1 MEITDM
7 FGKLITGALLGAI
20 TANFAFAAPPIR
32 LASPISVHPE
42 PAPRDVHPSATRLM
56 LNDIGEAL
64 CSEDASVDLSREGVM
79 VLIEEFP
86 LDDERV
92 VTLELESL
100 NSRTNGAKLVGSSY
114 DRFGGIVHHDLPWTK
129 VVMLKGTVLGDSD
142 SQVFL
147 GFGGG
152 LVNGWVFI
160 DGTRFMIGTS
170 PSEDL
175 TLIYDMQNIP
185 GNFIDLSGISS
196 CDTDS
201 SKAIHLP
208 AGGNRDG
215 VDGYAPCNQLWMA
228 YETDNEFLDLFA
240 EAPAGAV
247 PAATAYVQVLVGAV
261 SSILYEPILDIELV
275 INYLRFWV
283 DEDGF
288 PVADPWIG
296 ATTDAGL
303 AEFRLYWDLYMTDIE
318 RGLAQLFSGRGLGGG
333 LAGLNNIC
341 SGSGNAIM
349 AMNGSFPQ
357 PLQSNSA
364 GNWDFIVVAHET
376 GHNFGMIH
384 TFDMDEPPDECGEEC
399 TDYDPIGDPEFDCAD
414 YISTIMSYCHL
425 CPGVDAACWDNG
437 SCFTCDP
444 YLWDANITFEFAF
457 ENIVRAYSHLDN
469 LSCDLWH
476 EDPGPPTVIDDFAE
490 TEMNTPV
497 DIEVL
502 ANDSS
507 NDCTSE
513 LTIIRFDLTSTRR
526 GIVSQSSPSTF
537 LYTPPANVTGT
548 DSFTYT
554 IVSERVEQATTGNVV
569 INLTRD
575 PGPSSGPVDV
585 DDVVFIITV
594 WGTARADW
602 NGDGTTDVDDLLAAL
617 DGKFKPDRTRGK

>member
-1 MEITDM
+1 MLRKIIICI
-7 FGKLITGALLGAI
+7 FLIPALTSSI
-20 TANFAFAAPPIR
+20 AFASAPIR
-32 LASPISVHPE
+32 ISSPISVHPE

-86 LDDERV
+86 LDNERV
-92 VTLELESL
+92 VTLELETL
-100 NSRTNGAKLVGSSY
+100 NSRTNGAQLVGSSY

-129 VVMLKGTVLGDSD
+129 VVMFKGTVLGDSD

-152 LVNGWVFI
+152 LVNGWVFV

-201 SKAIHLP
+201 SKAIPVP
-208 AGGNRDG
+208 AGSNRDG

-240 EAPAGAV
+240 EAPEGAV
-247 PAATAYVQVLVGAV
+247 PAANAYVQMLIGAV

-275 INYLRFWV
+275 INYLHFWV
-283 DEDGF
+283 DEHGF
-288 PVADPWIG
+288 RVADPWIG

-303 AEFRLYWDLYMTDIE
+303 AEFRLYWDVYMGDVE
-318 RGLAQLFSGRGLGGG
+318 RGLAQFFSGRGLGGG

-349 AMNGSFPQ
+349 AVNGWFPM
-357 PLQSNSA
+357 PLQTNSM

-399 TDYDPIGDPEFDCAD
+399 SDYDPIGDPEFDCAD

-425 CPGVDAACWDNG
+425 CPGADAACWDNG
-437 SCFTCDP
+437 SCFACDP
-444 YLWDANITFEFAF
+444 YLWNANITFEFAF
-457 ENIVRAYSHLDN
+457 ENIARAFNHLDN

-476 EDPGPPTVIDDFAE
+476 EDPGPPTVIDDVAE
-490 TEMNTPV
+490 TEMSTPV
-497 DIEVL
+497 EIEVL

-513 LTIIRFDLTSTRR
+513 LTIIRFDRRSIRR
-526 GIVSQSSPSTF
+526 GTVSQSSPSTF
-537 LYTPPANVTGT
+537 IYTPHSGVYGT

-554 IVSERVEQATTGNVV
+554 VMSERFEQAITGNVV
-569 INLTRD
+569 INITRPD
-575 PGPSSGPVDV
+575 GGGGTDPVDT
-585 DDVVFIITV
+585 DDVVFIISV

-602 NGDGTTDVDDLLAAL
+602 NGDGTTDIDDLLAAL
-617 DGKFKPDRTRGK
+617 QGKFKPDRSSR

>member
-1 MEITDM
+1 M

-42 PAPRDVHPSATRLM
+42 PAPRDADESATRLQI
-56 LNDIGEAL
+56 NDVGIDMFKH
-64 CSEDASVDLSREGVM
+64 DAPVDLSQEGIF
-79 VLIEEFP
+79 VLMDGFP
-86 LDDERV
+86 LDAQRE
-92 VTLELESL
+92 VTLELTTVNSL
-100 NSRTNGAKLVGSSY
+100 TKEAQLIGSSY
-114 DRFGGIVHHDLPWTK
+114 DRLGRIVNSELPWTK
-129 VVMLKGTVLGDSD
+129 VVMFKGTVLGDPD
-142 SQVFL
+142 SRVFL
-147 GFGGG
+147 GIGGG
-152 LVNGWVFI
+152 LVNGWVDV
-160 DGTRFMIGTS
+160 DGTRFMIGTR
-170 PSEDL
+170 PSDGL

-196 CDTDS
+196 CETDS

-247 PAATAYVQVLVGAV
+247 PAATAYVQMLIGAV

-288 PVADPWIG
+288 PVVDPWIG

-425 CPGVDAACWDNG
+425 CPGTDAACWDNG

-457 ENIVRAYSHLDN
+457 ENIARAYSHLDN

-513 LTIIRFDLTSTRR
+513 LTIIRFDLTSTSR

-575 PGPSSGPVDV
+575 PGPGSGPADV

-602 NGDGTTDVDDLLAAL
+602 NGDGTTDIDDLLAAL
-617 DGKFKPDRTRGK
+617 EGKFKPDLTGSK

>member
-1 MEITDM
+1 MLRN
-7 FGKLITGALLGAI
+7 LIVGACIIPVLAS
-20 TANFAFAAPPIR
+20 AAFAAAPIR
-32 LASPISVHPE
+32 ISSPISIHPE
-42 PAPRDVHPSATRLM
+42 PTPRHVHSSATRLM

-64 CSEDASVDLSREGVM
+64 CSEDALVDLSREGVM

-86 LDDERV
+86 LDNDRV
-92 VTLELESL
+92 VTLELETL
-100 NSRTNGAKLVGSSY
+100 NSRTNGAQLVGSSY
-114 DRFGGIVHHDLPWTK
+114 DRFGGIVNHDLPWAK
-129 VVMLKGTVLGDSD
+129 VVMLKGTVLGDPN

-147 GFGGG
+147 GIGGG
-152 LVNGWVFI
+152 LVNGWVFV

-196 CDTDS
+196 CETDS
-201 SKAIHLP
+201 SKAIPVP
-208 AGGNRDG
+208 AGGNRGG

-240 EAPAGAV
+240 EASAGAV
-247 PAATAYVQVLVGAV
+247 PAASAYVQILIGAV

-303 AEFRLYWDLYMTDIE
+303 AEFRLYWDFYMGDVE
-318 RGLAQLFSGRGLGGG
+318 RGLAQFFSGRGLGGG

-349 AMNGSFPQ
+349 AVGGKFPM
-357 PLQSNSA
+357 PLESNSA
-364 GNWDFIVVAHET
+364 NQWDFIVVAHET

-384 TFDMDEPPDECGEEC
+384 TFDMNEPPDECGEEC
-399 TDYDPIGDPEFDCAD
+399 SDYDPVGNPDFDCND

-425 CPGVDAACWDNG
+425 CPGADAGCWDNG

-444 YLWDANITFEFAF
+444 YLWDVNITFEFAF
-457 ENIVRAYSHLDN
+457 ENIARAFSHLDN

-476 EDPGPPTVIDDFAE
+476 EDPGPPTVIDDAAE
-490 TEMNTPV
+490 TEMSTPV

-502 ANDSS
+502 ENDFS

-513 LTIIRFDLTSTRR
+513 LTIIRFDSHSVRR
-526 GIVSQSSPSTF
+526 GTVTSISPSAFT
-537 LYTPPANVTGT
+537 YTPRAGVSGT

-554 IVSERVEQATTGNVV
+554 VISERFEQAITGNVI
-569 INLTRD
+569 INITRPD
-575 PGPSSGPVDV
+575 GPGTNPTDT
-585 DDVVFIITV
+585 DDVIFIISV
-594 WGTARADW
+594 WGTAGADW
-602 NGDGTTDVDDLLAAL
+602 NGDGTTDIDDLLAAL
-617 DGKFKPDRTRGK
+617 AGKFKPDRTSGK